1 MTKIN
6 VMLDCDQDDCD
17 DRDKDDKNCDE
28 TNLWEPFCLA
38 RQTLA
43 NVPVPI
49 VLIITT
55 LKIVLF
61 LKSRLTIVLIITTGD
76 GVEEKCQVDIS
87 LDPWWTS

>member
-1 MTKIN
+1 MTKIK
-6 VMLDCDQDDCD
+6 VILDCDHGDCDDCGKDDKNGDDCD
-17 DRDKDDKNCDE
+17 DCDKDDKNGDE

-55 LKIVLF
+55 LKIVPF
-61 LKSRLTIVLIITTGD
+61 
-76 GVEEKCQVDIS
+76 
-87 LDPWWTS
+87 